1 MSVLRLARAAVAR
14 AARRPRWGIAAA
26 VTVAALMLAAGAF
39 AYFTSTGSGT
49 GSATVG
55 SPSAWTVT
63 PATAT
68 GGPLYPGSGTVTIPY
83 TVANASTGHQ
93 ELTSVTSAVAS
104 SGGNV
109 TQAGV
114 PVTGCLATWFAT
126 TTTAPTSPGA
136 LPQDL
141 AGGAYATGGSV
152 AVTMTDA
159 GVSQNLCQGVKPDIT
174 ISAS

>member
-1 MSVLRLARAAVAR
+1 MIARLLKRKRVLAGLGVVAML
-14 AARRPRWGIAAA
+14 
-26 VTVAALMLAAGAF
+26 VVAGSAF

-55 SPSAWTVT
+55 SASNWTVT

-68 GGPLYPGSGTVTIPY
+68 GGPLYPGSGSMVIDYTVT
-83 TVANASTGHQ
+83 NASSGHQ
-93 ELTSVTSAVAS
+93 DLTATSSTVAS

-114 PVTGCLATWFAT
+114 PVTGCLAAWFTAT
-126 TTTAPTSPGA
+126 NTPPTTPGA

-141 AGGAYATGGSV
+141 AGGASETGGYV
-152 AVTMTDA
+152 TVTMTDA
-159 GVSQNLCQGVKPDIT
+159 AANQNVCQGVKPDIT